1 MAPKFPNKW
10 AVASVS
16 LGKHSSHSLER
27 KLQAAKD
34 NHFSGIELVYN
45 DLLVHAKG
53 HDQALIESVRQI
65 RNLCRTLSLEIL
77 TLNPFKNFE
86 GNLDL
91 PLRDRL
97 ATAEKWFEVA
107 VAVGTDIV
115 QMPSQFLDHS
125 TGDEAVLVP
134 ELRALA
140 DAAAAHGLRIA
151 YEAVAF
157 ARHNALWQDSVRI
170 VEAVDRPNFGLCLDS
185 FHIHARIWGDACS
198 FEGILPN
205 AAKDLDKS
213 MKDFLQQCPRE
224 RIFYIQLSDASRLDP
239 PMTDDSPLLD
249 GLEVRDPRLAWS
261 RSLRPFPLEAPGYF
275 PVAEIARTWLVDY
288 GWEGWV
294 SLEGFLSETKEE
306 PNGPE
311 VMARRARASMEKLLA
326 QISADATVTNA
337 AFTG

>member
-1 MAPKFPNKW
+1 MTPTFPSKW

-16 LGKHSSHSLER
+16 FGKHPSHSLER

-45 DLLVHAKG
+45 DLLVHAKS
-53 HDQALIESVRQI
+53 HDQPLIESARQI

-86 GNLDL
+86 GNLYL
-91 PLRDRL
+91 SLQERL
-97 ATAEKWFEVA
+97 ATAEQWFEVA

-125 TGDEAVLVP
+125 TGDEAIIVP

-170 VEAVDRPNFGLCLDS
+170 VGAVDRPNFGLCLDS
-185 FHIHARIWGDACS
+185 FHIHGRIWGDACS
-198 FEGILPN
+198 PEGILPYATEN
-205 AAKDLDKS
+205 LEKS

-261 RSLRPFPLEAPGYF
+261 RSPGPFPPEAPGYF

-294 SLEGFLSETKEE
+294 SLEGFLSETEQEPKE
-306 PNGPE
+306 PE
-311 VMARRARASMEKLLA
+311 VMTGRARASVEKLLA
-326 QISADATVTNA
+326 QLSADAATNA
-337 AFTG
+337 VSAG